1 MTTYRKYSTMRNC
14 QRKKRKNNPAS
25 KGTPWGC
32 GHLHVVG
39 PVSRLKKAHACMKGL
54 ALFRRKTLFLRSFVC
69 PSPAPCSRRRFTG
82 FESKSILLSDVTA
95 KYTFFVSAVGAFCA
109 LPCPFLFAAPGW
121 GSKSASGFCLH
132 GQGACLRS
140 PFVRLGREVFIC
152 IDKRAAMGIPHRGPF
167 AVLRARQAQQRV
179 SENTRAPH

>member
-1 MTTYRKYSTMRNC
+1 MRNC
-14 QRKKRKNNPAS
+14 PRKKRKNNPAS

-132 GQGACLRS
+132 GQGACGRDQRAFRS
-140 PFVRLGREVFIC
+140 PFGNRRSPYAVKILQVRGLEVSFLLHLYEKAC
-152 IDKRAAMGIPHRGPF
+152 LF
-167 AVLRARQAQQRV
+167 STV
-179 SENTRAPH
+179 